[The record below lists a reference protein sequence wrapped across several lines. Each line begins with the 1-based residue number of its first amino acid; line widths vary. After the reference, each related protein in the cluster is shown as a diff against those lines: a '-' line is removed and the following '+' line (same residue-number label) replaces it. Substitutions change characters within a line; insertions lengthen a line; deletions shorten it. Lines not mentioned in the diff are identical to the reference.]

1 MPSPSVA
8 IIAYSTLENDNSV
21 AADVCRRYVDLIV
34 GTADANGLM
43 EDHDKTIVIRP
54 PDFGYHC
61 YSYKVGL
68 FEAVRRYPQLRPL
81 ILLSSHIRVL
91 GRCRFEAVLARA
103 RGLLE
108 QHDVVGASA
117 SHQCLWHIL
126 SYFIAIGERTLRS
139 DWFQEVVPAGKL
151 TQQQIRCDQRI

>member
-8 IIAYSTLENDNSV
+8 IVAHSTLENDLRLLLTCV
-21 AADVCRRYVDLIV
+21 ARYVDLIAGV
-34 GTADANGLM
+34 STADANSVV
-43 EDHDKTIVIRP
+43 EDHDKTIVIRR
-54 PDFGYHC
+54 PDIGYHW

-103 RGLLE
+103 GGLLA

-126 SYFIAIGERTLRS
+126 SYFIAIGERALRS
-139 DWFQEVVPAGKL
+139 DWFQEFFRRV
-151 TQQQIRCDQRI
+151 